1 MRTQRFCGEK
11 ARWKRAKKKE
21 PRQKERM
28 EVRALIQRNPSWG
41 AIMPRPRYIVF
52 PGGVVVSHVSLVMR

>member
-1 MRTQRFCGEK
+1 MRTQRFFGEK

-28 EVRALIQRNPSWG
+28 EVRALIQRIPSWG
-41 AIMPRPRYIVF
+41 AMMPRPR
-52 PGGVVVSHVSLVMR
+52 